1 MQDPSRA
8 QSQAIY
14 QFQFLRQQQ
23 EMLENQLNIIN
34 VSLQN
39 LMTTKTTLE
48 NLNDVKDGQEILIP
62 VGGLINLKGTI
73 GDTKKVLLYISQD
86 VVVEKNIDDAINFI
100 NKLIEQH
107 REQLNYTSNQLKQT
121 ESALQNLAMAMQ
133 QASMGRGPPVP
144 PK

>member
-1 MQDPSRA
+1 
-8 QSQAIY
+8 
-14 QFQFLRQQQ
+14 
-23 EMLENQLNIIN
+23 NQLNIIN

-48 NLNDVKDGQEILIP
+48 NLNDIKDGQEILIP

-73 GDTKKVLLYISQD
+73 GDTKKILLYISQD
-86 VVVEKNIDDAINFI
+86 VVIEKNIDDAINFI

>member
-8 QSQAIY
+8 QNQAIY

-23 EMLENQLNIIN
+23 EMFENQLNIIN
-34 VSLQN
+34 ISLQN

-48 NLNDVKDGQEILIP
+48 NLNDMKDGQEILIP
-62 VGGLINLKGTI
+62 VGGLINLKGMI
-73 GDTKKVLLYISQD
+73 GDTKKILLYISQD

-133 QASMGRGPPVP
+133 QASMGREPPVP